1 LLRRLRAALVAGA
14 LTVGSL
20 GAVVV
25 PGPAEASSK
34 TCRTVD
40 YGGYSDTA
48 CYVASWSSPDPSAP
62 TVDCVVADHT
72 AGDYK
77 VVIVFHYQDGQWV
90 PIGSNSSDSSTWVES
105 SADASG
111 GSPGEY
117 LCWGGIYSQTGGT
130 LLDAAVQYPS

>member
-1 LLRRLRAALVAGA
+1 MLKRLRAALVAVS

-20 GAVVV
+20 AAVMV
-25 PGPAEASSK
+25 PGPAEARSE

-48 CYVASWSSPDPSAP
+48 CYLASWNAPDPSAP
-62 TVDCVVADHT
+62 VVDCVVNDHT
-72 AGDYK
+72 AGDEK

-90 PIGSNSSDSSTWVES
+90 RIAANSSDSSTWLETS
-105 SADASG
+105 LNGSG

-117 LCWGGIYSQTGGT
+117 LCWGGIYSGNGGT